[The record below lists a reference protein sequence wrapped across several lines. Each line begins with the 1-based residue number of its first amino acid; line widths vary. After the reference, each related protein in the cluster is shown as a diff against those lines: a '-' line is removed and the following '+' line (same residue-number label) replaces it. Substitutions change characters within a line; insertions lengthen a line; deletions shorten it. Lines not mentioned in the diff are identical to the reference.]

1 MKCKSVVSQ
10 APADVFKQRIR
21 KVSFKK
27 TFFVCECHLPK
38 HFILDLPLQYL
49 YDGMDIS
56 NLAVDFAVVWN
67 GNFVIDNPENLKGK
81 ICLNWLQVTGGGG
94 LERSCWGRGTVT
106 PEDHPEEESSSLH
119 CWCCSLSPTD
129 TSLALESS
137 CGLGS
142 QSRARAVAGGSRS
155 SCIPR
160 ESPNPGCI
168 PREPLSP

>member
-1 MKCKSVVSQ
+1 MC
-10 APADVFKQRIR
+10 R
-21 KVSFKK
+21 
-27 TFFVCECHLPK
+27 LPK

-81 ICLNWLQVTGGGG
+81 ICLNWLQVMGGGG
-94 LERSCWGRGTVT
+94 LERSCGGRGTVS

-137 CGLGS
+137 CAAAPAAWG
-142 QSRARAVAGGSRS
+142 ARAELVLWRAGPGAAASRGNL
-155 SCIPR
+155 
-160 ESPNPGCI
+160 SPNPGCI